1 MKEYVN
7 ALVEIISLDQDDV
20 IVTSSIPVENKP
32 GDGNEHNYPA

>member
-7 ALVEIISLDQDDV
+7 ALVEIISLDQNDV
-20 IVTSSIPVENKP
+20 IVTSISVDNI